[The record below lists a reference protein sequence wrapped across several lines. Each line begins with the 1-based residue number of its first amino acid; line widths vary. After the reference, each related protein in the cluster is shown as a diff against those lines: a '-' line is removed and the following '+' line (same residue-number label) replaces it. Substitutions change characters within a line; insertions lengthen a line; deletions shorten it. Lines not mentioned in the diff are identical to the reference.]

1 MINEIKGGKFY
12 KMISVIFCF
21 IRSSKILFISI
32 IKYYRQLEYCFKMDI
47 KNNTRNINE

>member
-32 IKYYRQLEYCFKMDI
+32 IKYRQLEYCFKMDI
-47 KNNTRNINE
+47 KNNTVI